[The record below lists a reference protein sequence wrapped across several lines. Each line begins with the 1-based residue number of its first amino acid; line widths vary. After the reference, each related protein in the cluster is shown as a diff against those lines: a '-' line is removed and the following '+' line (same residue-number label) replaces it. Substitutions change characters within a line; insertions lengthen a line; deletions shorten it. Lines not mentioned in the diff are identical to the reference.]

1 MPQNIDQVVRR
12 TYRYFYD
19 DGLAEI
25 AIGLLFMA
33 VGGVLLLWATID
45 SPSLLGLALAI
56 GLPLVILGGTF
67 LLKSGIRRLKER
79 LTYPRTGY
87 VAYRQK
93 EPAHGRWLV
102 MAVALLLAIA
112 GLIWPSFL
120 GRMQIAVGG
129 LLGTVLFFLGYR
141 VGLWRFYVDGV
152 LALILGFGLALLGL
166 DEVLS
171 TALTFLG
178 AGLAL
183 LVGGVLT
190 LISYLNRHPK
200 IDEAL

>member
-1 MPQNIDQVVRR
+1 MNQDIDKVVRQ

-19 DGLAEI
+19 DGLVELS
-25 AIGLLFMA
+25 IGLLFMA
-33 VGGVLLLWATID
+33 VGGVLLLWATIE

-67 LLKSGIRRLKER
+67 FLKYGIRRLKEW

-93 EPAHGRWLV
+93 QPSRGRWLV
-102 MAVALLLAIA
+102 IAAALLLAIA
-112 GLIWPSFL
+112 AFIWPEAL
-120 GRMQIAVGG
+120 GQMQVMVGG
-129 LLGTVLFFLGYR
+129 LLGVILFYLGYR
-141 VGLWRFYVDGV
+141 VGLWRFYLDGA
-152 LALILGFGLALLGL
+152 LAAILGFGLSIVGVN
-166 DEVLS
+166 EVLG

-178 AGLAL
+178 TGLAL
-183 LVGGVLT
+183 LIGGALT
-190 LISYLNRHPK
+190 LILYLQRHPK